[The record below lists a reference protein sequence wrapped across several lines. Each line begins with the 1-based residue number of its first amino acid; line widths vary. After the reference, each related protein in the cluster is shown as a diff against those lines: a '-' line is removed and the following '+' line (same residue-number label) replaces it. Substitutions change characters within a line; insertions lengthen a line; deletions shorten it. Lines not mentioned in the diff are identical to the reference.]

1 MSNYKTEFPDFDNEL
16 SLPEGWID
24 TSWHND
30 VSPSFEKQ
38 FGDVTYKIWC
48 DYKDPDRREVGGEQF
63 TACFSVDIE
72 NELVFICI
80 GEFNTLQKALDFVNK
95 EATA

>member
-16 SLPEGWID
+16 ILPDGWVD

-38 FGDVTYKIWC
+38 FGDVTYRIWC
-48 DYKDPDRREVGGEQF
+48 DYENTDRREVGGEQF
-63 TACFSVDIE
+63 TVYVEDEVLNDCIAQFS
-72 NELVFICI
+72 
-80 GEFNTLQKALDFVNK
+80 TLQEALDFVNK

>member
-16 SLPEGWID
+16 SLPDGWVD

-38 FGDVTYKIWC
+38 FGDVTYRIWC
-48 DYKDPDRREVGGEQF
+48 DYKDPARREVGGKQF
-63 TACFSVDIE
+63 TVYVED
-72 NELVFICI
+72 LVLNDCI
-80 GEFNTLQKALDFVNK
+80 GQFNTLKKALDCVNK
-95 EATA
+95 EAQA